1 MLALVANAS
10 VGAVYDRPY
19 FQLDFVSLEDVQL
32 VWNEIH
38 RSKQVTALQ
47 QRNGS
52 ISGNTK
58 LQDDLDHCG
67 DQSLK
72 DIG

>member
-32 VWNEIH
+32 V
-38 RSKQVTALQ
+38 
-47 QRNGS
+47 
-52 ISGNTK
+52 
-58 LQDDLDHCG
+58 
-67 DQSLK
+67 
-72 DIG
+72 